1 MMMEES
7 VLCLAFNGDSEML
20 ASGGHDGKIK
30 VLLVL
35 EGSGSC
41 VVYMWLLPIF
51 TLGVEVANRSVSSP
65 LREGPFQGSHFGAVL
80 QRQQPTPKCFI

>member
-30 VLLVL
+30 VSWCNGWWGGDGTTAVVK
-35 EGSGSC
+35 GGQMFVGGCSG
-41 VVYMWLLPIF
+41 
-51 TLGVEVANRSVSSP
+51 
-65 LREGPFQGSHFGAVL
+65 
-80 QRQQPTPKCFI
+80 

>member
-30 VLLVL
+30 VLLVPPVA
-35 EGSGSC
+35 
-41 VVYMWLLPIF
+41 VVWYTCGFCP
-51 TLGVEVANRSVSSP
+51 SS
-65 LREGPFQGSHFGAVL
+65 H
-80 QRQQPTPKCFI
+80 